1 MTGENAAEDNSVD
14 PLQTESEMAYESACA
29 SFKLGSGSYD
39 GDIDSEKSSAINR
52 PCDAE
57 MVRYTKQSQLWS
69 LLGKSHGPD
78 AASRICGGACEDNE
92 VSREQKGTSNLGYV
106 CRRVEFWQLAEG
118 SKEQEPD
125 LGSLRVPNPVPS
137 PESPAK
143 LNPLNIQ
150 FYSPPLRPNDGQ
162 ESPARVL
169 RRPEPDH
176 HSISLTSSAS
186 SSFVNLNGHAC
197 IEGPNRK
204 VLKRLTDDQQVTLAD
219 IHIDEAKHFLIEAN
233 STRDERSNAL
243 TLMADWNAV
252 KADAQQR
259 RKRSLNA
266 GIAPY
271 KHGDLAEPRKILFPG
286 TDSAPQ
292 KQKGSGTSMISRGR
306 RPLRK
311 KLSGFFKKTPV
322 HNEALMT
329 SKSALSIR
337 TPIIKADKRRNAAE
351 PDSRIDTVNIFHVNA
366 DTSAD
371 EGTSIISAS
380 WSESTSD
387 YDEAIKSDDDAPQM
401 PAMPMR
407 FGKPE
412 TPEVKR
418 NYRNT
423 HVIGSSPDQAVIIDN
438 KNSSISPIKR
448 DHQQPAK
455 ITDAASARSDHGTCA
470 TTTNVASKFSVYPFG
485 ADLISDHVG
494 YSAINQN
501 GTPST
506 PTHKRRSKASDA
518 AGKRSKS
525 QSILKYG
532 ERSVD
537 VNDDDDVV
545 TPTQKSFDAST
556 YSGDEDSVHTA
567 KIVGM
572 IFRKATMIDIPAR
585 RGKKYPA
592 TINKD
597 DPHNT
602 ALFSNPPDKDM
613 IRLEAKA
620 KAAQRAHMAPV
631 KLKTLHAHNNS
642 KKACK
647 PKEEKADEQEKGRR
661 STHEKRSGS
670 NHDVE
675 GKHKERG
682 VSKDTEGGSA
692 IDGNVTAR
700 ARIEGY

>member
-1 MTGENAAEDNSVD
+1 M
-14 PLQTESEMAYESACA
+14 
-29 SFKLGSGSYD
+29 
-39 GDIDSEKSSAINR
+39 
-52 PCDAE
+52 
-57 MVRYTKQSQLWS
+57 
-69 LLGKSHGPD
+69 
-78 AASRICGGACEDNE
+78 
-92 VSREQKGTSNLGYV
+92 
-106 CRRVEFWQLAEG
+106 
-118 SKEQEPD
+118 
-125 LGSLRVPNPVPS
+125 PNPVPC

-150 FYSPPLRPNDGQ
+150 FYSPPVRPHNGQ
-162 ESPARVL
+162 ESPVRVL

-186 SSFVNLNGHAC
+186 SSFVNLNEHAC

-243 TLMADWNAV
+243 TLMADWDTV

-266 GIAPY
+266 GIAPH
-271 KHGDLAEPRKILFPG
+271 KHGGLAEPRKLLFPG

-292 KQKGSGTSMISRGR
+292 NQKGSGTSMISRGR

-311 KLSGFFKKTPV
+311 KLSGFFKKTPA
-322 HNEALMT
+322 HNEAFMT

-337 TPIIKADKRRNAAE
+337 TPIIKADKRPNAAE
-351 PDSRIDTVNIFHVNA
+351 LDSRIDTVNIFHVNA

-387 YDEAIKSDDDAPQM
+387 YDEVIKSDDDALQV

-438 KNSSISPIKR
+438 TNSSISPIKR

-455 ITDAASARSDHGTCA
+455 IADAASARSDHGNCPTN
-470 TTTNVASKFSVYPFG
+470 TNVASKFSVYPFG
-485 ADLISDHVG
+485 ADLIS
-494 YSAINQN
+494 QN

-506 PTHKRRSKASDA
+506 PTHKRRPKASDA
-518 AGKRSKS
+518 AEKRSKS

-532 ERSVD
+532 ERSVE

-567 KIVGM
+567 KIVRM

-631 KLKTLHAHNNS
+631 KLKSLHAHTNS

-647 PKEEKADEQEKGRR
+647 PKEERADEQEKGKR

-675 GKHKERG
+675 GKHKESG